1 MAMYAMA
8 VQSGIQFASG
18 LAGVESAETV
28 ARYNS
33 EFQSYSSKLAASRVR
48 TNAGRNINAVNQD
61 KILSNVLVAQRQAE
75 AEAAI
80 RVQAAASGVSGG
92 SVEAALYQ
100 TEANASFAVAGNK
113 RKAEQSKE
121 TLRTEVYNATMT
133 MQNNIRHSEPSIVGN
148 LLNAASKIDVND
160 LRIGE
165 ALGSTPDVGTQS
177 FAEQQGMDFS
187 HNLDIGTLQI

>member
-1 MAMYAMA
+1 MA

-48 TNAGRNINAVNQD
+48 TNASRNINAVNQD
-61 KILSNVLVAQRQAE
+61 RILSNVKVAQQQDE

-80 RVQAAASGVSGG
+80 RVQAAASGVNGG

-100 TEANASFAVAGNK
+100 TEANESFAIAGNK

-121 TLRTEVYNATMT
+121 TLRTEVFNATMN
-133 MQNNIRHSEPSIVGN
+133 MQSNIQHREPSIVGN

-160 LRIGE
+160 LQIGE
-165 ALGSTPDVGTQS
+165 ALASAPTDVGT
-177 FAEQQGMDFS
+177 AR
-187 HNLDIGTLQI
+187 I